1 MERQRVLQ
9 ALSRI
14 EAAAARIEAAA
25 RNRAASVPA
34 GGDLELAAKHAELR
48 ASVGASL
55 RELDTLIGSLEHG

>member
-1 MERQRVLQ
+1 MERQRVQQ

-25 RNRAASVPA
+25 RTREVSVPA
-34 GGDLELAAKHAELR
+34 GGDLELAARHAELR

-55 RELDTLIGSLEHG
+55 RELDALIGTLET